1 MWFWVIFTTK
11 PLTKVLVSVQLV
23 WTHTKLMGLLFVVVM
38 LMPQIARLVL
48 VRPAMKFPNVAHI
61 IKVQLY
67 STIIVFW
74 STWADFFHQIDLQN
88 QFFMTS
94 TQNANDLTTF
104 NRQTRE
110 LLSKLSKEAT
120 LTPELYAGGLLDLA
134 GGDSK
139 KLYGLVQCTRDLS
152 SNNCFK
158 CLDSI
163 IAKLPSCNG
172 KVGAWRKSWRW
183 ELQHKI
189 RDVPFLQ
196 FLGNICI
203 K

>member
-1 MWFWVIFTTK
+1 
-11 PLTKVLVSVQLV
+11 
-23 WTHTKLMGLLFVVVM
+23 
-38 LMPQIARLVL
+38 
-48 VRPAMKFPNVAHI
+48 
-61 IKVQLY
+61 
-67 STIIVFW
+67 
-74 STWADFFHQIDLQN
+74 
-88 QFFMTS
+88 MTS
-94 TQNANDLTTF
+94 THNANDLTTF